1 MAFIERSADRGDSV
15 NDILRNAPE
24 WVCTE
29 ISEARVAAG
38 YNPLPFKG
46 RPNTE
51 GTPEQIDANLHALT
65 LRKLEML
72 KEEARVI
79 RR

>member
-1 MAFIERSADRGDSV
+1 MTFIERSADRGDSV

-24 WVCTE
+24 WLCTE

-51 GTPEQIDANLHALT
+51 GSPEQLNANIHALN
-65 LRKLEML
+65 LRKLELL
-72 KEEARVI
+72 KREAKVI